1 MHKTE
6 PKLAAI
12 DERVIGRV
20 RGAVGLD
27 EGHRDSRNLIGSTR
41 RRQGN
46 SGSLPIRWHMGFVQ
60 HDKS

>member
-1 MHKTE
+1 MSSRPACRPTSGASNTGMTARQGLMHKTE

-27 EGHRDSRNLIGSTR
+27 EGHRDSRNLI
-41 RRQGN
+41 
-46 SGSLPIRWHMGFVQ
+46 
-60 HDKS
+60 